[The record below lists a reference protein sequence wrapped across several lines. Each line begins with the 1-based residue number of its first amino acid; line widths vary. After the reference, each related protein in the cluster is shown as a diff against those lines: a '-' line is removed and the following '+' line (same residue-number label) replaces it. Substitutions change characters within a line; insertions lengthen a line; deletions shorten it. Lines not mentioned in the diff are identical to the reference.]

1 MHAWLDAVLDG
12 PAAAGLTDL
21 LTRLHPHACSDALG
35 QKLLALTVPGIP
47 DVYQGTE
54 MWEDSL
60 VDPDNRRPV
69 DFKVLRTE
77 LARGQHPK
85 IRVVAAAL
93 HARRDR
99 PETFRAGRYRP
110 VLGRGAAAEHLVAFR
125 RGDDVLVAVCRWTV
139 RLAETGWGDTV
150 VDLPRGTWIDRLTGR
165 RYREM
170 IAAAELFAD
179 LPVSLLER
187 ADE

>member
-1 MHAWLDAVLDG
+1 M
-12 PAAAGLTDL
+12 
-21 LTRLHPHACSDALG
+21 
-35 QKLLALTVPGIP
+35 
-47 DVYQGTE
+47 
-54 MWEDSL
+54 
-60 VDPDNRRPV
+60 
-69 DFKVLRTE
+69 
-77 LARGQHPK
+77 
-85 IRVVAAAL
+85 
-93 HARRDR
+93 
-99 PETFRAGRYRP
+99 
-110 VLGRGAAAEHLVAFR
+110 AFR